1 MSDQPASATVTLRP
15 DLVAELDRVADAT
28 GRSRSEL
35 AEEALTEYLGVQ
47 RAQIEGI
54 EQAIRAADA
63 GEPGVVAYDEVRARV
78 TVRLDAIYG
87 PEPELS
93 DLDPVLRALQARSI
107 PKDGW

>member
-1 MSDQPASATVTLRP
+1 MSNQPASATVTVRP
-15 DLVAELDRVADAT
+15 DLVAELDRLADAT

-35 AEEALTEYLGVQ
+35 AEEALAEYLDVQ

-54 EQAIRAADA
+54 EQAIRDADA
-63 GEPGVVAYDEVRARV
+63 GEPGVAHAEVRARV
-78 TVRLDAIYG
+78 TARLDAIYG

-93 DLDPVLRALQARSI
+93 DLDPVLRALQARSL